1 MSPGKT
7 ETVISKC
14 TEDIGSEKSEISNR
28 SVSSELMK
36 SSTAA
41 EIPLQT
47 RPDIGLVSPGNGR
60 GTRRDCV
67 NIAEGLGC
75 AAAAPRI
82 SAARDGNHT
91 ARNLHRRSLRFRN
104 HHARDRRAANP
115 GRYRD
120 AARRVHECARLCR
133 EHHRAG
139 NFLARALVVE
149 PTLRPLRWDLD

>member
-67 NIAEGLGC
+67 NIPEGLGC
-75 AAAAPRI
+75 AAAARRI
-82 SAARDGNHT
+82 SAVRDGNHT

-104 HHARDRRAANP
+104 HHARDRCAAIP
-115 GRYRD
+115 D
-120 AARRVHECARLCR
+120 DIETLLAAFKNVPVFVASIIVLGIFWRGH
-133 EHHRAG
+133 
-139 NFLARALVVE
+139 
-149 PTLRPLRWDLD
+149 